1 MFGPP
6 EPADRLFYDA
16 LANEWLCER
25 TTVRVGLHVEEM
37 GCTHGIVYLQDESIG
52 DKYEILVGKRLLKQA
67 RTHDGALDPDADEE
81 RILTHVKIMAISR
94 WYAEQY
100 NASVCRVPQTRLVK
114 FLGMSAYVLVSR
126 AQVPMLQVETFAAD
140 YRKFT
145 YDRIP
150 PDLSESLDR
159 GEVDNSFLFSLYV
172 FEQTGGDLL
181 ICNPTRV
188 RSGVWG
194 MPQIASA
201 QRVGGYLDG
210 GGKFMWEY
218 MVSDSHT
225 VMKKSYGLGG
235 SRRDIF
241 LRSLRLCLVQSKSG
255 VELARRLDALK
266 AEAARNNSVN
276 VLTYLRPRTD
286 DEEYDLRTTAT
297 AAREGPLR
305 LNLVCDFPRN
315 TSRANGAEDNDY
327 LTQTTYTSQ
336 YGGVMYKTP
345 AGHVWCSPD
354 FTNPAPSPANTAE
367 ELAAAAA
374 AAEKAA
380 AEAAAL
386 KKAEEAA
393 AAEAAAKQ
401 AAEEAAAAD
410 YAKLSED
417 EKVALGLKPFD
428 TSSWRSRL
436 QYLRGEEEDD
446 GASMGAPLHLDSVN
460 QVLEPLT
467 FKVSLSQPQE
477 RLCICCAALHTRL
490 ELARRQSLIPPQLL
504 WILTAKGSNFN
515 SFPLASPSPRCR

>member
-16 LANEWLCER
+16 PANEWVCER

-37 GCTHGIVYLQDESIG
+37 GCTHGIVYLQDESMG
-52 DKYEILVGKRLLKQA
+52 DKHEILVGKRLLEEA

-100 NASVCRVPQTRLVK
+100 NSSVCRVPHTRPVK

-150 PDLSESLDR
+150 PDLSESVDR

-201 QRVGGYLDG
+201 QRIGGYLDG

-218 MVSDSHT
+218 MVSDLHT

-241 LRSLRLCLVQSKSG
+241 LRSLRLCLVQSRSG

-266 AEAARNNSVN
+266 AEAAMTNSVD
-276 VLTYLRPRTD
+276 VLTYLRPRAD
-286 DEEYDLRTTAT
+286 GDEEYDLQTTAT

-315 TSRANGAEDNDY
+315 TSRAHGAEDNDY
-327 LTQTTYTSQ
+327 LTQITYTSQ

-345 AGHVWCSPD
+345 AGHVWCPPD
-354 FTNPAPSPANTAE
+354 FTKPAPPPVKTAE

-374 AAEKAA
+374 EKAK

-386 KKAEEAA
+386 KKTAEEAA
-393 AAEAAAKQ
+393 AAKARAKQ
-401 AAEEAAAAD
+401 AAEEAAAAA
-410 YAKLSED
+410 YAKLSVD
-417 EKVALGLKPFD
+417 EKEALGLEPYD
-428 TSSWRSRL
+428 ASSWRSRL
-436 QYLRGEEEDD
+436 QYLRGEEDDD
-446 GASMGAPLHLDSVN
+446 GAPMGAPLHLDSIN

-467 FKVSLSQPQE
+467 FKVSISQPMALVHLLC
-477 RLCICCAALHTRL
+477 RLAYTARTCA
-490 ELARRQSLIPPQLL
+490 P
-504 WILTAKGSNFN
+504 
-515 SFPLASPSPRCR
+515 

>member
-386 KKAEEAA
+386 KKAEDAA
-393 AAEAAAKQ
+393 AA
-401 AAEEAAAAD
+401 
-410 YAKLSED
+410 

>member
-16 LANEWLCER
+16 PANEWVCER

-37 GCTHGIVYLQDESIG
+37 GCTHGIVYLQDESMG
-52 DKYEILVGKRLLKQA
+52 DKHEILVGKRLLEEA

-100 NASVCRVPQTRLVK
+100 NSSVCRVPHTRPVK

-150 PDLSESLDR
+150 PDLSESVDR

-225 VMKKSYGLGG
+225 IMKKSYGLGG

-241 LRSLRLCLVQSKSG
+241 LRSLRLCLVQSRSG

-266 AEAARNNSVN
+266 AEAAMTNSVD
-276 VLTYLRPRTD
+276 VLTYLRPRAD
-286 DEEYDLRTTAT
+286 GDEEYDLQTTAT

-315 TSRANGAEDNDY
+315 TSRAHGAEDNDY
-327 LTQTTYTSQ
+327 LTQITYTSQ

-345 AGHVWCSPD
+345 AGHVWCPPD
-354 FTNPAPSPANTAE
+354 FTKPAPPPVLTAE

-374 AAEKAA
+374 EKAK

-386 KKAEEAA
+386 KKTAEEAA
-393 AAEAAAKQ
+393 AAKARAKQ
-401 AAEEAAAAD
+401 AAEEAAAAA
-410 YAKLSED
+410 YAKLSVD
-417 EKVALGLKPFD
+417 EKEALGLEPYD
-428 TSSWRSRL
+428 ASSWRSRL
-436 QYLRGEEEDD
+436 QYLRGEEDDD
-446 GASMGAPLHLDSVN
+446 GAPMGAPLHLDSIN

-467 FKVSLSQPQE
+467 FKVSISQPMALVHLLC
-477 RLCICCAALHTRL
+477 RLAYTARTCA
-490 ELARRQSLIPPQLL
+490 P
-504 WILTAKGSNFN
+504 
-515 SFPLASPSPRCR
+515 

>member
-16 LANEWLCER
+16 PANEWVCER

-37 GCTHGIVYLQDESIG
+37 GCTHGIVYLQDESMG
-52 DKYEILVGKRLLKQA
+52 DKHEILVGKRLLEEA

-100 NASVCRVPQTRLVK
+100 NSSVCRVPHTRPVK

-150 PDLSESLDR
+150 PDLSESVDR

-201 QRVGGYLDG
+201 QRIGGYLDG

-218 MVSDSHT
+218 MVSDLHT

-241 LRSLRLCLVQSKSG
+241 LRSLRLCLVQSRSG

-266 AEAARNNSVN
+266 AEAAMTNSVD
-276 VLTYLRPRTD
+276 VLTYLRPRAD
-286 DEEYDLRTTAT
+286 GDEEYDLQTTAT

-315 TSRANGAEDNDY
+315 TSRAHGAEDNDY
-327 LTQTTYTSQ
+327 LTQITYTSQ

-345 AGHVWCSPD
+345 AGHVWCPPD
-354 FTNPAPSPANTAE
+354 FTKPAPPPVLTAE

-374 AAEKAA
+374 EKAK

-386 KKAEEAA
+386 KKTAEEAA
-393 AAEAAAKQ
+393 AAKARAKQ
-401 AAEEAAAAD
+401 AAEEAAAAA
-410 YAKLSED
+410 YAKLSVD
-417 EKVALGLKPFD
+417 EKEALGLEPYD
-428 TSSWRSRL
+428 ASSWRSRL
-436 QYLRGEEEDD
+436 QYLRGEEDDD
-446 GASMGAPLHLDSVN
+446 GAPMGAPLHLDSIN

-467 FKVSLSQPQE
+467 FKVSISQPMALVHLLC
-477 RLCICCAALHTRL
+477 RLAYTARTCA
-490 ELARRQSLIPPQLL
+490 P
-504 WILTAKGSNFN
+504 
-515 SFPLASPSPRCR
+515 

>member
-100 NASVCRVPQTRLVK
+100 NASVCRVPYTCPVK

-225 VMKKSYGLGG
+225 IMKKSYGLGG

-241 LRSLRLCLVQSKSG
+241 FRSLRLCLVQSKSG

-266 AEAARNNSVN
+266 AEAARNNSIN

-286 DEEYDLRTTAT
+286 GDEEYDLRTTAT

-315 TSRANGAEDNDY
+315 TSRANGAEDNN
-327 LTQTTYTSQ
+327 LTHTTYTSQ

-345 AGHVWCSPD
+345 AGHVWCPPD
-354 FTNPAPSPANTAE
+354 FTKPAPPPVKTAE
-367 ELAAAAA
+367 ELAAA

-386 KKAEEAA
+386 KKAAEEAA
-393 AAEAAAKQ
+393 AADAAAKQ
-401 AAEEAAAAD
+401 AAEEAAAAA

-417 EKVALGLKPFD
+417 EKVALGLEPYDK
-428 TSSWRSRL
+428 SSWRSRL

-446 GASMGAPLHLDSVN
+446 GASMGAPLHLDSIN

-490 ELARRQSLIPPQLL
+490 ELARRQNLIPPQLR
-504 WILTAKGSNFN
+504 WILTAKGSNFK
-515 SFPLASPSPRCR
+515 SFPLASPSSRCR

>member
-16 LANEWLCER
+16 PANEWVCER

-37 GCTHGIVYLQDESIG
+37 GCTHGIVYLQDESMG
-52 DKYEILVGKRLLKQA
+52 DKHEILVGKRLLEEA

-100 NASVCRVPQTRLVK
+100 NSSVCRVPHTRPVK

-150 PDLSESLDR
+150 PDLSESVDR

-201 QRVGGYLDG
+201 QRIGGYLDG

-218 MVSDSHT
+218 MVSDLHT

-241 LRSLRLCLVQSKSG
+241 LRSLRLCLVQSRSG

-266 AEAARNNSVN
+266 AEAAMTNSVD
-276 VLTYLRPRTD
+276 VLTYLRPRAD
-286 DEEYDLRTTAT
+286 GDEEYDLQTTAT
-297 AAREGPLR
+297 SAREGPLR

-315 TSRANGAEDNDY
+315 TSRAHGAEDNDY
-327 LTQTTYTSQ
+327 LTQITYTSQ

-345 AGHVWCSPD
+345 AGHVWCPPD
-354 FTNPAPSPANTAE
+354 FTKPAPPPVLTAE

-374 AAEKAA
+374 EKAK

-386 KKAEEAA
+386 KKTAEEAA
-393 AAEAAAKQ
+393 AAKARAKQ
-401 AAEEAAAAD
+401 AAEEAAAAA
-410 YAKLSED
+410 YAKLSVD
-417 EKVALGLKPFD
+417 EKEALGLEPYD
-428 TSSWRSRL
+428 ASSWRSRL
-436 QYLRGEEEDD
+436 QYLRGEEDDD
-446 GASMGAPLHLDSVN
+446 GAPMGAPLHLDSIN

-467 FKVSLSQPQE
+467 FKVSISQPMALVHLLC
-477 RLCICCAALHTRL
+477 RLAYTARTCA
-490 ELARRQSLIPPQLL
+490 P
-504 WILTAKGSNFN
+504 
-515 SFPLASPSPRCR
+515 